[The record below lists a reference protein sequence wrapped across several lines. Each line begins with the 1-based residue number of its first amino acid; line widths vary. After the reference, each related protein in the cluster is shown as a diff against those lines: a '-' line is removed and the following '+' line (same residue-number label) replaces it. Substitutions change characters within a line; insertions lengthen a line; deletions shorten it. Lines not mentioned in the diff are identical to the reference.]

1 MLFQSWQESYILYQ
15 HVNINIFASFQLD
28 ARKRNPTDGR
38 IIKKMKVLRNQASP
52 SISAIYFSILSM
64 VL

>member
-1 MLFQSWQESYILYQ
+1 MESKLQSVSEY
-15 HVNINIFASFQLD
+15 NNNFASFQLD

>member
-1 MLFQSWQESYILYQ
+1 MESKLQSVSEY
-15 HVNINIFASFQLD
+15 NNNFTSFQLD

-38 IIKKMKVLRNQASP
+38 IIKKQKVLKNQAST
-52 SISAIYFSILSM
+52 SIAAIYFPILSM